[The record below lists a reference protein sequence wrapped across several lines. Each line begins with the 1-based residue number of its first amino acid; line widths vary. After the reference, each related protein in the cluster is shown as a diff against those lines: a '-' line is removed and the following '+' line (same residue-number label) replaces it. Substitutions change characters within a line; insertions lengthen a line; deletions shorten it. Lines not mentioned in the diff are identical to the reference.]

1 MNFIWYRNTH
11 RFIPENNRPEDLW
24 VFFVYIRFLAIQVFE
39 EISFHDGVNIIL
51 GEKYDDSSVKGRKT
65 NGVGKSMCIEFL
77 DFCFLSDY
85 DKSRVA
91 KIPKEVF
98 PLEKNVMLDLDIG
111 AETIIIK
118 RNREQADQPV
128 IIREGKTVSFD
139 KLQDARDYLTGI
151 IFSELNGKTVP
162 SFRNLFSILMRDERS
177 EFKDIIKCHDL
188 TKKIPDDLT
197 AHLFLLGFSLEAYKN
212 TVETIKE
219 IGKITTVLSK
229 EKKELTQDGQKKI
242 SDVRAELN
250 ALEDELKKL
259 EDAIESF
266 KTNETFDSME
276 ADLIELEELLDQ
288 LRKRQK
294 ALRHD
299 YEKIRKMPKPEQ
311 IDDREIEL
319 VYNQFKSELGNAV
332 VKSLNEV
339 VGFKNKIEEFQ
350 RTLVNQKAKELESQL
365 KSIAE
370 QIRVLDDEYSE
381 KLKVIDKKGVLKNLK
396 VSLKIYEAKKDSISH
411 TKFLFD
417 QYEKNEKKKRM
428 LNLQKTQQL
437 MEIDSEIEQNKEI
450 MDDFIDT
457 ILEIHESIMGN
468 KECSFSL
475 QTVDKARKKTP
486 VELTLRIYDDG
497 SHSVDRT
504 KVFIYDMA
512 LLFNQYTRDRHPLFL
527 VHDNIFDVDQ
537 DTLVQ
542 CLNYIYKQE
551 EQYQDFQYIL
561 TLNRDKIEN
570 EEQRKLIQMDIDEH
584 QVAVFTKEK
593 KFLGRNYQEK

>member
-1 MNFIWYRNTH
+1 MGKEISRI
-11 RFIPENNRPEDLW
+11 RLNRLYSESN
-24 VFFVYIRFLAIQVFE
+24 IFE

-51 GEKYDDSSVKGRKT
+51 GEKYDNSSVKGRKT
-65 NGVGKSMCIEFL
+65 NGVGKSMSIEFL
-77 DFCFLSDY
+77 DFGFLNDY
-85 DKSRVA
+85 EKSRIA

-98 PLEKNVMLDLDIG
+98 PLEENVILDLDIG
-111 AETIIIK
+111 DEAITIK
-118 RNREQADQPV
+118 RNRKQADQPV
-128 IIREGKTVSFD
+128 IIREGRTVSFD
-139 KLQDARDYLTGI
+139 KLQDAREYLTGL
-151 IFSELNGKTVP
+151 IFPKLNGKKVP

-177 EFKDIIKCHDL
+177 EFTDIIKCHDL
-188 TKKIPDDLT
+188 TKKIPDDLS

-212 TVETIKE
+212 TLETIKE
-219 IGKITTVLSK
+219 IEAVNTVIAK
-229 EKKELTQDGQKKI
+229 DKKELTQEGKKKI
-242 SDVRAELN
+242 SDVKAELN
-250 ALEDELKKL
+250 ALEDELQKL

-276 ADLIELEELLDQ
+276 ADLIELEDLLDQ

-294 ALRHD
+294 ALRYD

>member
-1 MNFIWYRNTH
+1 MGKEISRI
-11 RFIPENNRPEDLW
+11 RLNRLYSESN
-24 VFFVYIRFLAIQVFE
+24 IFE

-65 NGVGKSMCIEFL
+65 NGVGKSMSIEFL
-77 DFCFLSDY
+77 DFGFLNDY
-85 DKSRVA
+85 EKSRIA

-98 PLEKNVMLDLDIG
+98 PLEENVILDLDIG
-111 AETIIIK
+111 DEAITIK
-118 RNREQADQPV
+118 RNRKQADQPV

-139 KLQDARDYLTGI
+139 KLQDAREYLTGL
-151 IFSELNGKTVP
+151 IFPKLNGKKVP

-177 EFKDIIKCHDL
+177 EFTDIIKCHDL
-188 TKKIPDDLT
+188 TKKIPDDLS

-212 TVETIKE
+212 TLETIKE
-219 IGKITTVLSK
+219 IEAVNTVIAK
-229 EKKELTQDGQKKI
+229 DKKELTQEGKKKI
-242 SDVRAELN
+242 SDVKAELN
-250 ALEDELKKL
+250 ALEDELQKL

-276 ADLIELEELLDQ
+276 ADLIELEDLLDQ

-294 ALRHD
+294 ALRYD

>member
-1 MNFIWYRNTH
+1 MGKEIKRIRLNRLYS
-11 RFIPENNRPEDLW
+11 ENN
-24 VFFVYIRFLAIQVFE
+24 VFE

-98 PLEKNVMLDLDIG
+98 PLEENVILDLDIG

-339 VGFKNKIEEFQ
+339 VGFKNKIEDFQ

-370 QIRVLDDEYSE
+370 QIRILDDEYSE
-381 KLKVIDKKGVLKNLK
+381 KLKIIDKKGVLKNLK
-396 VSLKIYEAKKDSISH
+396 ISLKIYEAKKESISR
-411 TKFLFD
+411 TKFLFE
-417 QYEKNEKKKRM
+417 QYEKHEKKKRI
-428 LNLQKTQQL
+428 LNLQKTQQI
-437 MEIDSEIEQNKEI
+437 MEIETEIEQNEEM
-450 MDDFIDT
+450 MDSFMET
-457 ILEIHESIMGN
+457 ILQIHEFIMGN
-468 KECSFSL
+468 RECSFSI
-475 QTVDKARKKTP
+475 QTIDKAQSKTP
-486 VELTLRIYDDG
+486 VELVLRIYDDG
-497 SHSVDRT
+497 SRSVDRT

-537 DTLVQ
+537 DTLVR
-542 CLNYIYKQE
+542 CLNYIYSQE

-584 QVAVFTKEK
+584 QVALFTKEK

>member
-1 MNFIWYRNTH
+1 MGKEISRI
-11 RFIPENNRPEDLW
+11 RLNRLYSESN
-24 VFFVYIRFLAIQVFE
+24 IFE

-65 NGVGKSMCIEFL
+65 NGVGKSMSIEFL
-77 DFCFLSDY
+77 DFGFLNDY
-85 DKSRVA
+85 EKSRIA

-98 PLEKNVMLDLDIG
+98 PLEENVILDLDIG
-111 AETIIIK
+111 DEAITIK
-118 RNREQADQPV
+118 RNRKQADQPV
-128 IIREGKTVSFD
+128 IIREGRTVSFD
-139 KLQDARDYLTGI
+139 KLQDAREYLTGL
-151 IFSELNGKTVP
+151 IFPKLNGKKVP

-177 EFKDIIKCHDL
+177 EFTDIIKCHDL
-188 TKKIPDDLT
+188 TKKIPDDLS
-197 AHLFLLGFSLEAYKN
+197 AHLFLLGFSLEAYKH
-212 TVETIKE
+212 TLETIKE
-219 IGKITTVLSK
+219 IEAVNTVIAK
-229 EKKELTQDGQKKI
+229 DKKELTQEGKKKI
-242 SDVRAELN
+242 SDVKAELN
-250 ALEDELKKL
+250 ALEDELQKL

-276 ADLIELEELLDQ
+276 ADLIELEDLLDQ

-294 ALRHD
+294 ALRYD

-339 VGFKNKIEEFQ
+339 VGFRNKIEEFQ

>member
-1 MNFIWYRNTH
+1 MGKEIKRIRLNRLYS
-11 RFIPENNRPEDLW
+11 ENN
-24 VFFVYIRFLAIQVFE
+24 VFE

-98 PLEKNVMLDLDIG
+98 PLEENVILDLYIG

-128 IIREGKTVSFD
+128 IIRGGKTVSFD

-229 EKKELTQDGQKKI
+229 EKRELTQDGQKKI

-294 ALRHD
+294 ALQHD

-339 VGFKNKIEEFQ
+339 VGFKNKIEDFQ

-370 QIRVLDDEYSE
+370 QIRILDDEYSE
-381 KLKVIDKKGVLKNLK
+381 KLKIIDKKGVLKNLK
-396 VSLKIYEAKKDSISH
+396 ISLKIYEAKKESISR
-411 TKFLFD
+411 TKFLFE
-417 QYEKNEKKKRM
+417 QYEKHEKKKRI
-428 LNLQKTQQL
+428 LNLQKTQQI
-437 MEIDSEIEQNKEI
+437 MEIETEIEQNEEM
-450 MDDFIDT
+450 MDSFMET
-457 ILEIHESIMGN
+457 ILQIHEFIMGN
-468 KECSFSL
+468 RECSFSI
-475 QTVDKARKKTP
+475 QTIDKAQSKTP
-486 VELTLRIYDDG
+486 VELVLRIYDDG
-497 SHSVDRT
+497 SRSVDRT

-537 DTLVQ
+537 DTLVR
-542 CLNYIYKQE
+542 CLNYIYSQE

-570 EEQRKLIQMDIDEH
+570 EEQRKLIRMDIDEH

>member
-1 MNFIWYRNTH
+1 MGKEISRI
-11 RFIPENNRPEDLW
+11 RLNRLYSESN
-24 VFFVYIRFLAIQVFE
+24 IFE

-65 NGVGKSMCIEFL
+65 NGVGKSMSIEFL
-77 DFCFLSDY
+77 DFGFLNDY
-85 DKSRVA
+85 EKSRIA

-98 PLEKNVMLDLDIG
+98 PLEENVILDLDIG
-111 AETIIIK
+111 DEAITIK
-118 RNREQADQPV
+118 RNRKQADQPV
-128 IIREGKTVSFD
+128 IIREGRTVSFD
-139 KLQDARDYLTGI
+139 KLQDAREYLTGL
-151 IFSELNGKTVP
+151 IFPKLNGKKVP

-177 EFKDIIKCHDL
+177 EFTDIIKCHDL
-188 TKKIPDDLT
+188 TKKIPDDLS

-212 TVETIKE
+212 TLETIKE
-219 IGKITTVLSK
+219 IEAVNTVIAK
-229 EKKELTQDGQKKI
+229 DKKELTQEGKKKI
-242 SDVRAELN
+242 SDVKAELN
-250 ALEDELKKL
+250 ALEDELQKL

-276 ADLIELEELLDQ
+276 ADLIELEDLLDQ

-294 ALRHD
+294 ALRYD

-457 ILEIHESIMGN
+457 ILAIHESIMGN

>member
-1 MNFIWYRNTH
+1 MGKEISRI
-11 RFIPENNRPEDLW
+11 RLNRLYSESN
-24 VFFVYIRFLAIQVFE
+24 IFE

-51 GEKYDDSSVKGRKT
+51 GEKYDDNSVKGLKT
-65 NGVGKSMCIEFL
+65 NGVGKSMSIEFL
-77 DFCFLSDY
+77 DFGFLNDY
-85 DKSRVA
+85 EKSRIA

-98 PLEKNVMLDLDIG
+98 PLEENVILDLDIG
-111 AETIIIK
+111 DEAITIK
-118 RNREQADQPV
+118 RNRKQADQPV
-128 IIREGKTVSFD
+128 IIREGRTVSFD
-139 KLQDARDYLTGI
+139 KLQDAREYLTGL
-151 IFSELNGKTVP
+151 IFPKLNGKKVP

-177 EFKDIIKCHDL
+177 EFTDIIKCHDL
-188 TKKIPDDLT
+188 TKKIPDDLS

-212 TVETIKE
+212 TLETIKE
-219 IGKITTVLSK
+219 IEAVNTVIAK
-229 EKKELTQDGQKKI
+229 DKKELTQEGKKKI
-242 SDVRAELN
+242 SDVKAELN
-250 ALEDELKKL
+250 ALEDELQKL

-276 ADLIELEELLDQ
+276 ADLIELEDLLDQ

-294 ALRHD
+294 ALRYD

>member
-1 MNFIWYRNTH
+1 MGKEINRIRLNRLYS
-11 RFIPENNRPEDLW
+11 ENN
-24 VFFVYIRFLAIQVFE
+24 FFE
-39 EISFHDGVNIIL
+39 ELSFHDGVNIIL

-65 NGVGKSMCIEFL
+65 NGVGKSMSIEFL
-77 DFCFLSDY
+77 NFGFLNDY
-85 DKSRVA
+85 DKSRIA
-91 KIPKEVF
+91 KIPKDVF
-98 PLEKNVMLDLDIG
+98 PLDENVILDLDIG
-111 AETIIIK
+111 DEAVTIK
-118 RNREQADQPV
+118 RNRKQADQPV

-139 KLQDARDYLTGI
+139 KIQDAREYLTGI
-151 IFSELNGKTVP
+151 IFTRLNGKKVP

-177 EFKDIIKCHDL
+177 EFTDIIKCHDL
-188 TKKIPDDLT
+188 TKKIPDDFS

-212 TVETIKE
+212 TLETIRE
-219 IGKITTVLSK
+219 IEVVNTALAKD
-229 EKKELTQDGQKKI
+229 KKELTQEGKKKI
-242 SDVRAELN
+242 SDVKAELN
-250 ALEDELKKL
+250 ALEDELQKL

-266 KTNETFDSME
+266 KTNETFGSME
-276 ADLIELEELLDQ
+276 AELIELEDLLDQ

-294 ALRHD
+294 TLRYD
-299 YEKIRKMPKPEQ
+299 YEKIRRLPKPEQ

-319 VYNQFKSELGNAV
+319 VYNQFKSQLGYAV

-350 RTLVNQKAKELESQL
+350 KTLVNRKAKELESQL

-370 QIRVLDDEYSE
+370 QIRMLDDEYSE

-411 TKFLFD
+411 TKFLFE

-428 LNLQKTQQL
+428 LNLKKNQQL

-450 MDDFIDT
+450 IDSFIDT

-468 KECSFSL
+468 KECSFSI
-475 QTVDKARKKTP
+475 QTIDKARRKTP

-512 LLFNQYTRDRHPLFL
+512 LLFNKYTRDRHPLFL

-570 EEQRKLIQMDIDEH
+570 EEQRKLIQMDVGEH

>member
-1 MNFIWYRNTH
+1 MGKEISRI
-11 RFIPENNRPEDLW
+11 RLNRLYSESN
-24 VFFVYIRFLAIQVFE
+24 IFE

-65 NGVGKSMCIEFL
+65 NGVGKSMSIEFL
-77 DFCFLSDY
+77 DFGFLNDY
-85 DKSRVA
+85 EKSRIA

-98 PLEKNVMLDLDIG
+98 PLEENVILDLDIG
-111 AETIIIK
+111 DEAITIK
-118 RNREQADQPV
+118 RNRKQADQPV
-128 IIREGKTVSFD
+128 IIREGRTVSFD
-139 KLQDARDYLTGI
+139 KLQDAREYLTGL
-151 IFSELNGKTVP
+151 IFPKLNGKKVP

-177 EFKDIIKCHDL
+177 EFTDIIKCHDL
-188 TKKIPDDLT
+188 TKKIPDDLS

-212 TVETIKE
+212 TLETIKE
-219 IGKITTVLSK
+219 IEAVNTVIAK
-229 EKKELTQDGQKKI
+229 DKKELTQEGKKKI
-242 SDVRAELN
+242 SDVKAELN
-250 ALEDELKKL
+250 ALEDELQKL

-276 ADLIELEELLDQ
+276 ADLIELEDLLDQ

-294 ALRHD
+294 ALRYD
-299 YEKIRKMPKPEQ
+299 CEKIRKMPKPEQ

>member
-1 MNFIWYRNTH
+1 MGKEIKRIRLNRLYS
-11 RFIPENNRPEDLW
+11 ENN
-24 VFFVYIRFLAIQVFE
+24 VFE

-98 PLEKNVMLDLDIG
+98 PLEENVILDLDIG

-128 IIREGKTVSFD
+128 IIRGGKTVSFD

-229 EKKELTQDGQKKI
+229 EKRELTQDGQKKI

-339 VGFKNKIEEFQ
+339 VGFKNKIEDFQ

-370 QIRVLDDEYSE
+370 QIRILDDEYSE
-381 KLKVIDKKGVLKNLK
+381 KLKIIDKKGVLKNLK
-396 VSLKIYEAKKDSISH
+396 ISLKIYEAKKESISR
-411 TKFLFD
+411 TKFLFE
-417 QYEKNEKKKRM
+417 QYEKHEKKKRI
-428 LNLQKTQQL
+428 LNLQKTQQI
-437 MEIDSEIEQNKEI
+437 MEIETEIEQNEEM
-450 MDDFIDT
+450 MDSFMET
-457 ILEIHESIMGN
+457 ILQIHEFIMGN
-468 KECSFSL
+468 RECSFSI
-475 QTVDKARKKTP
+475 QTIDKAQSKTP
-486 VELTLRIYDDG
+486 VELVLRIYDDG
-497 SHSVDRT
+497 SRSVDRT

-537 DTLVQ
+537 DTLVR
-542 CLNYIYKQE
+542 CLNYIYSQE

-570 EEQRKLIQMDIDEH
+570 EEQRKLIRMDIDEH

-593 KFLGRNYQEK
+593 KFLKRNYQEQ

>member
-1 MNFIWYRNTH
+1 MGKEISRI
-11 RFIPENNRPEDLW
+11 RLNRLYSESN
-24 VFFVYIRFLAIQVFE
+24 IFE

-65 NGVGKSMCIEFL
+65 NGVGKSMSIEFL
-77 DFCFLSDY
+77 DFGFLNDY
-85 DKSRVA
+85 EKSRIA

-98 PLEKNVMLDLDIG
+98 PLEENVILDLDIG
-111 AETIIIK
+111 DEAITIK
-118 RNREQADQPV
+118 RNRKQADQPV
-128 IIREGKTVSFD
+128 IIREGRTVSFD
-139 KLQDARDYLTGI
+139 KLQDAREYLTGI
-151 IFSELNGKTVP
+151 IFPKLNGKKVP

-177 EFKDIIKCHDL
+177 EFTDIIKCHDL
-188 TKKIPDDLT
+188 TKKIPDDLS

-212 TVETIKE
+212 TLETIRE
-219 IGKITTVLSK
+219 IEAVNTVLAK
-229 EKKELTQDGQKKI
+229 DKKELTQEGKKKI
-242 SDVRAELN
+242 SDVKAELN
-250 ALEDELKKL
+250 ALEDELQKL

-276 ADLIELEELLDQ
+276 ADLIELEDLLDQ

-294 ALRHD
+294 AFRYD

-468 KECSFSL
+468 KECSFSI

-512 LLFNQYTRDRHPLFL
+512 LLFNQYTRERHPLFL

-570 EEQRKLIQMDIDEH
+570 EEQRKLIQMNIDEH

>member
-1 MNFIWYRNTH
+1 MGKEIKRIRLNRLYS
-11 RFIPENNRPEDLW
+11 ENN
-24 VFFVYIRFLAIQVFE
+24 VFE

-65 NGVGKSMCIEFL
+65 NGVGKSMCLEFL

-98 PLEKNVMLDLDIG
+98 PLEENVILDLDIG

-128 IIREGKTVSFD
+128 IIRGGKTVSFD

-229 EKKELTQDGQKKI
+229 EKRELTQDGQKKI

-339 VGFKNKIEEFQ
+339 VGFKNKIEDFQ

-370 QIRVLDDEYSE
+370 QIRILDDEYSE
-381 KLKVIDKKGVLKNLK
+381 KLKIIDKKGVLKNLK
-396 VSLKIYEAKKDSISH
+396 ISLKIYEAKKESISR
-411 TKFLFD
+411 TKFLFE
-417 QYEKNEKKKRM
+417 QYEKHEKKKRI
-428 LNLQKTQQL
+428 LNLQKTQQI
-437 MEIDSEIEQNKEI
+437 MEIETEIEQNEEM
-450 MDDFIDT
+450 MDSFMET
-457 ILEIHESIMGN
+457 ILQIHEFIMGN
-468 KECSFSL
+468 RECSFSI
-475 QTVDKARKKTP
+475 QTIDKAQSKTP
-486 VELTLRIYDDG
+486 VELVLRIYDDG
-497 SHSVDRT
+497 SRSVDRT

-537 DTLVQ
+537 DTLVR
-542 CLNYIYKQE
+542 CLNYIYSQE

-570 EEQRKLIQMDIDEH
+570 EEQRKLIRMDIDEH

>member
-1 MNFIWYRNTH
+1 MGKEIKRIRLNRLYS
-11 RFIPENNRPEDLW
+11 ENN
-24 VFFVYIRFLAIQVFE
+24 VFE

-85 DKSRVA
+85 DKSRVV

-339 VGFKNKIEEFQ
+339 VGFKNKIEDFQ

-370 QIRVLDDEYSE
+370 QIRILDDEYSE
-381 KLKVIDKKGVLKNLK
+381 KLKIIDKKGVLKNLK
-396 VSLKIYEAKKDSISH
+396 ISLKIYEAKKESISR
-411 TKFLFD
+411 TKFLFE
-417 QYEKNEKKKRM
+417 QYEKHEKKKRI
-428 LNLQKTQQL
+428 LNLQKTQQI
-437 MEIDSEIEQNKEI
+437 MEIETEIEQNEEM
-450 MDDFIDT
+450 MDSFMET
-457 ILEIHESIMGN
+457 ILQIHEFIMGN
-468 KECSFSL
+468 RECSFSI
-475 QTVDKARKKTP
+475 QTIDKAQSKTP
-486 VELTLRIYDDG
+486 VELVLRIYDDG
-497 SHSVDRT
+497 SRSVDRT

-537 DTLVQ
+537 DTLVR
-542 CLNYIYKQE
+542 CLNYIYSQE

-570 EEQRKLIQMDIDEH
+570 EEQRKLIRMDIDEH

>member
-1 MNFIWYRNTH
+1 MGKEISRI
-11 RFIPENNRPEDLW
+11 RLNRLYSESN
-24 VFFVYIRFLAIQVFE
+24 IFE

-51 GEKYDDSSVKGRKT
+51 GEKYDDNSVKGRKT
-65 NGVGKSMCIEFL
+65 NGVGKSMSIEFL
-77 DFCFLSDY
+77 DFGFLNDY
-85 DKSRVA
+85 EKSRIA

-98 PLEKNVMLDLDIG
+98 PLEENVILDLDIG
-111 AETIIIK
+111 DEAITIK
-118 RNREQADQPV
+118 RNRKQADQPV
-128 IIREGKTVSFD
+128 IIREGRTVSFD
-139 KLQDARDYLTGI
+139 KFQDAREYLTGL
-151 IFSELNGKTVP
+151 IFPKLNGKKVP

-177 EFKDIIKCHDL
+177 EFTDIIKCHDL
-188 TKKIPDDLT
+188 TKKIPDDLS

-212 TVETIKE
+212 TLETIKE
-219 IGKITTVLSK
+219 IEAVNTVIAK
-229 EKKELTQDGQKKI
+229 DKKELTQEGKKKI
-242 SDVRAELN
+242 SDVKAELN
-250 ALEDELKKL
+250 ALEDELQKL

-276 ADLIELEELLDQ
+276 ADLIELEDLLDQ

-294 ALRHD
+294 ALRYD

-468 KECSFSL
+468 KECSFSI

>member
-1 MNFIWYRNTH
+1 MGKEINRIRLNRLYS
-11 RFIPENNRPEDLW
+11 ENN
-24 VFFVYIRFLAIQVFE
+24 IFE

-65 NGVGKSMCIEFL
+65 NGVGKSMSIEFL
-77 DFCFLSDY
+77 DFAFLNDY
-85 DKSRVA
+85 DKSRIA

-98 PLEKNVMLDLDIG
+98 PLEENVILDLDIG
-111 AETIIIK
+111 EEAITIK
-118 RNREQADQPV
+118 RNRKQADQPV

-139 KLQDARDYLTGI
+139 KLQDAREYLTGI
-151 IFSELNGKTVP
+151 IFQKLNGKKVP

-177 EFKDIIKCHDL
+177 EFTDIIKCHDL
-188 TKKIPDDLT
+188 TKKIPDDLS

-212 TVETIKE
+212 TLETIKE
-219 IGKITTVLSK
+219 IDAVNTILTKD
-229 EKKELTQDGQKKI
+229 KKELTQEGKKKI
-242 SDVRAELN
+242 SDVKAELN
-250 ALEDELKKL
+250 ALEDELQKL

-266 KTNETFDSME
+266 KTNETFDAME
-276 ADLIELEELLDQ
+276 ADLIELEDLLDQ

-294 ALRHD
+294 ALRYD

-319 VYNQFKSELGNAV
+319 VYNQFKGELGSAV

-370 QIRVLDDEYSE
+370 QIRILDDEYSE

-396 VSLKIYEAKKDSISH
+396 VSLKIYEAKKDSTSH

-417 QYEKNEKKKRM
+417 QYEKNEKKKKM
-428 LNLQKTQQL
+428 LRLQKTQQI
-437 MEIDSEIEQNKEI
+437 MEIDNEIEQNKEI
-450 MDDFIDT
+450 IDDFIDT

-468 KECSFSL
+468 KECSFSI
-475 QTVDKARKKTP
+475 QTIDKARGKTP
-486 VELTLRIYDDG
+486 IELTLRIYDDG

-512 LLFNQYTRDRHPLFL
+512 LLFNQYTRNRHPLFL

-584 QVAVFTKEK
+584 QIAVFTKEK

>member
-1 MNFIWYRNTH
+1 MGKEISRI
-11 RFIPENNRPEDLW
+11 RLNRLYSESN
-24 VFFVYIRFLAIQVFE
+24 IFE

-65 NGVGKSMCIEFL
+65 NGVGKSMSIEFL
-77 DFCFLSDY
+77 DFGFLNDY
-85 DKSRVA
+85 EKSRIA

-98 PLEKNVMLDLDIG
+98 PLEENVILDLDIG
-111 AETIIIK
+111 DEAITIK
-118 RNREQADQPV
+118 RNRKQADQPV
-128 IIREGKTVSFD
+128 IIREGRTVSFD
-139 KLQDARDYLTGI
+139 KLQDAREYLTGL
-151 IFSELNGKTVP
+151 IFPKLNGKKVP

-177 EFKDIIKCHDL
+177 EFTDIIKCHDL
-188 TKKIPDDLT
+188 TKKIPDDLS

-212 TVETIKE
+212 TLETIKE
-219 IGKITTVLSK
+219 IEAVNTVIAK
-229 EKKELTQDGQKKI
+229 DKKELTQEGKKKI
-242 SDVRAELN
+242 SDVKAELN
-250 ALEDELKKL
+250 ALEDELQKL

-276 ADLIELEELLDQ
+276 ADLIELEDLLDQ

-294 ALRHD
+294 ALRYD

-450 MDDFIDT
+450 LDDFINT

>member
-1 MNFIWYRNTH
+1 MGKEISRI
-11 RFIPENNRPEDLW
+11 RLNRLYSESN
-24 VFFVYIRFLAIQVFE
+24 IFE

-65 NGVGKSMCIEFL
+65 NGVGKSMSIEFL
-77 DFCFLSDY
+77 DFGFLNDY
-85 DKSRVA
+85 EKSRIA

-98 PLEKNVMLDLDIG
+98 PLEENVILDLDIG
-111 AETIIIK
+111 DEAITIK
-118 RNREQADQPV
+118 RNRKQADQPV
-128 IIREGKTVSFD
+128 IIREGRTVSFD
-139 KLQDARDYLTGI
+139 KLQDAREYLTGL
-151 IFSELNGKTVP
+151 IFPKLNGKKVP

-177 EFKDIIKCHDL
+177 EFTDIIKCHDL
-188 TKKIPDDLT
+188 TKKIPDDLS

-212 TVETIKE
+212 TLETIKE
-219 IGKITTVLSK
+219 IEAVNTVIAK
-229 EKKELTQDGQKKI
+229 DKKELTQEGKKKI
-242 SDVRAELN
+242 SDVKAELN
-250 ALEDELKKL
+250 ALEDELQKL

-276 ADLIELEELLDQ
+276 ADLIELEDLLDQ

-294 ALRHD
+294 ALRYD

-527 VHDNIFDVDQ
+527 VHGNIFDVDQ

>member
-1 MNFIWYRNTH
+1 MGKEISRI
-11 RFIPENNRPEDLW
+11 RLNRLYSESN
-24 VFFVYIRFLAIQVFE
+24 IFE

-65 NGVGKSMCIEFL
+65 NGVGKSMSIEFL
-77 DFCFLSDY
+77 DFGFLNDY
-85 DKSRVA
+85 EKSRIA

-98 PLEKNVMLDLDIG
+98 PLEENVILDLDIG
-111 AETIIIK
+111 DEAITIK
-118 RNREQADQPV
+118 RNRKQADQPV
-128 IIREGKTVSFD
+128 IIREGRTVSFD
-139 KLQDARDYLTGI
+139 KLQDAREYLTGL
-151 IFSELNGKTVP
+151 IFPKLNGKKVP

-177 EFKDIIKCHDL
+177 EFTDIIKCHDL
-188 TKKIPDDLT
+188 TKKIPDDLS

-212 TVETIKE
+212 TLETIKE
-219 IGKITTVLSK
+219 IEAVNTVIAK
-229 EKKELTQDGQKKI
+229 DKKELTQEGKKKI
-242 SDVRAELN
+242 SDVKAELN
-250 ALEDELKKL
+250 ALEDELQKL

-276 ADLIELEELLDQ
+276 ADLIELEDLLDQ

-294 ALRHD
+294 ALRYD

-486 VELTLRIYDDG
+486 VELTLRIYDEG

>member
-1 MNFIWYRNTH
+1 MGKEIKRIRLNRLYS
-11 RFIPENNRPEDLW
+11 ENN
-24 VFFVYIRFLAIQVFE
+24 VFE

-98 PLEKNVMLDLDIG
+98 PLEENVILDLDIG

-128 IIREGKTVSFD
+128 IIRGGKTVSFD

-229 EKKELTQDGQKKI
+229 EKRELTQDGQKKI

-294 ALRHD
+294 TLRHD

-339 VGFKNKIEEFQ
+339 VGFKNKIEDFQ

-370 QIRVLDDEYSE
+370 QIRILDDEYSE
-381 KLKVIDKKGVLKNLK
+381 KLKIIDKKGVLKNLK
-396 VSLKIYEAKKDSISH
+396 ISLKIYEAKKESISR
-411 TKFLFD
+411 TKFLFE
-417 QYEKNEKKKRM
+417 QYEKHEKKKRI
-428 LNLQKTQQL
+428 LNLQKTQQI
-437 MEIDSEIEQNKEI
+437 MEIETEIEQNEEM
-450 MDDFIDT
+450 MDSFMET
-457 ILEIHESIMGN
+457 ILQIHEFIMGN
-468 KECSFSL
+468 RECSFSI
-475 QTVDKARKKTP
+475 QTIDKAQSKTP
-486 VELTLRIYDDG
+486 VELVLRIYDDG
-497 SHSVDRT
+497 SRSVDRT

-537 DTLVQ
+537 DTLVR
-542 CLNYIYKQE
+542 CLNYIYSQE

-570 EEQRKLIQMDIDEH
+570 EEQRKLIRMDIDEH

>member
-1 MNFIWYRNTH
+1 MGKEISRI
-11 RFIPENNRPEDLW
+11 RLNRLYSESN
-24 VFFVYIRFLAIQVFE
+24 IFE

-65 NGVGKSMCIEFL
+65 NGVGKSMSIEFL
-77 DFCFLSDY
+77 DFGFLNDY
-85 DKSRVA
+85 EKSRIA

-98 PLEKNVMLDLDIG
+98 PLEENVILDLDIG
-111 AETIIIK
+111 DEAITIK
-118 RNREQADQPV
+118 RNRKQADQPV
-128 IIREGKTVSFD
+128 IIREGRTVSFD
-139 KLQDARDYLTGI
+139 KLQDAREYLTGL
-151 IFSELNGKTVP
+151 IFPKLNGKKVP

-177 EFKDIIKCHDL
+177 EFTDIIKCHDL
-188 TKKIPDDLT
+188 TKKIPDDLS

-212 TVETIKE
+212 TLETIQE
-219 IGKITTVLSK
+219 IEAVNTVIAK
-229 EKKELTQDGQKKI
+229 DKKELTQEGKKKI
-242 SDVRAELN
+242 SDVKAELN
-250 ALEDELKKL
+250 ALEDELQKL

-276 ADLIELEELLDQ
+276 ADLIELEDLLDQ

-294 ALRHD
+294 ALRYD

>member
-1 MNFIWYRNTH
+1 MGKEIKRIRLNRLYS
-11 RFIPENNRPEDLW
+11 ENN
-24 VFFVYIRFLAIQVFE
+24 VFE

-98 PLEKNVMLDLDIG
+98 PLEENVILDLDIG

-128 IIREGKTVSFD
+128 IIRGGKTVSFD

-151 IFSELNGKTVP
+151 VFSELNGKTVP

-229 EKKELTQDGQKKI
+229 EKRELTQDGQKKI

-339 VGFKNKIEEFQ
+339 VGFKNKIEDFQ

-370 QIRVLDDEYSE
+370 QIRILDDEYSE
-381 KLKVIDKKGVLKNLK
+381 KLKIIDKKGVLKNLK
-396 VSLKIYEAKKDSISH
+396 ISLKIYEAKKESISR
-411 TKFLFD
+411 TKFLFE
-417 QYEKNEKKKRM
+417 QYEKHEKKKRI
-428 LNLQKTQQL
+428 LNLQKTQQI
-437 MEIDSEIEQNKEI
+437 MEIETEIEQNEEM
-450 MDDFIDT
+450 MDSFMET
-457 ILEIHESIMGN
+457 ILQIHEFIMGN
-468 KECSFSL
+468 RECSFSI
-475 QTVDKARKKTP
+475 QTIDKAQSKTP
-486 VELTLRIYDDG
+486 VELVLRIYDDG
-497 SHSVDRT
+497 SRSVDRT

-537 DTLVQ
+537 DTLVR
-542 CLNYIYKQE
+542 CLNYIYSQE

-570 EEQRKLIQMDIDEH
+570 EEQRKLIRMDIDEH

>member
-1 MNFIWYRNTH
+1 MGKEINRIRLN
-11 RFIPENNRPEDLW
+11 RLSSENN
-24 VFFVYIRFLAIQVFE
+24 VFE

-51 GEKYDDSSVKGRKT
+51 GEKFDDRSVKGRKT
-65 NGVGKSMCIEFL
+65 NGVGKSMSIEFL

-85 DKSRVA
+85 DKSRIA
-91 KIPKEVF
+91 KISKEVF
-98 PLEKNVMLDLDIG
+98 PLEENVILDLDIG
-111 AETIIIK
+111 TEAVTIK
-118 RNREQADQPV
+118 RNRKQADKPV
-128 IIREGKTVSFD
+128 IIRADKQVSFD
-139 KLQDARDYLTGI
+139 KIQDARDYLTGI
-151 IFSELNGKTVP
+151 IFSELNGKKVP

-177 EFKDIIKCHDL
+177 EFTDIIKCHDL
-188 TKKIPDDLT
+188 TKKVPDDLSV
-197 AHLFLLGFSLEAYKN
+197 HLFLLGFSLEAYNN
-212 TVETIKE
+212 TIETIKE
-219 IGKITTVLSK
+219 IETVSTVIKK
-229 EKKELTQDGQKKI
+229 EKKELTQDGKKKI

-266 KTNETFDSME
+266 KTNETFNSME
-276 ADLIELEELLDQ
+276 ADLIELEDLLDQ

-294 ALRHD
+294 ALRYD
-299 YEKIRKMPKPEQ
+299 YEKIRRMPKPEQ

-350 RTLVNQKAKELESQL
+350 RMLVNQKAKELESQL

-370 QIRVLDDEYSE
+370 QIRILDDEYSE

-396 VSLKIYEAKKDSISH
+396 VSLKIYETKKESISH
-411 TKFLFD
+411 TKFLFEE
-417 QYEKNEKKKRM
+417 YEKNEKKKRL

-437 MEIDSEIEQNKEI
+437 MEIDSEIEENKEI
-450 MDDFIDT
+450 IDDFTDT
-457 ILEIHESIMGN
+457 ILQIHEFIMGN
-468 KECSFSL
+468 KECSFSI
-475 QTVDKARKKTP
+475 QTVDKARRKTP
-486 VELTLRIYDDG
+486 VELILRIYDDG

-542 CLNYIYKQE
+542 CLNYLYKQE

-561 TLNRDKIEN
+561 TLNRDKIES
-570 EEQRKLIQMDIDEH
+570 EEQRKLIKMDIDEH
-584 QVAVFTKEK
+584 QVDVFTKEK
-593 KFLGRNYQEK
+593 KFLRRNYQEK

>member
-1 MNFIWYRNTH
+1 MGKEISRI
-11 RFIPENNRPEDLW
+11 RLNRLYSESN
-24 VFFVYIRFLAIQVFE
+24 IFE

-65 NGVGKSMCIEFL
+65 NGVGKSMSIEFL
-77 DFCFLSDY
+77 DFGFLNDY
-85 DKSRVA
+85 EKSRIA

-98 PLEKNVMLDLDIG
+98 PLEENVILDLDIG
-111 AETIIIK
+111 DEAITIK
-118 RNREQADQPV
+118 RNRKQADQPV
-128 IIREGKTVSFD
+128 IIREGRTVSFD
-139 KLQDARDYLTGI
+139 KLQDAREYLTGL
-151 IFSELNGKTVP
+151 IFPKLNGKKVP

-177 EFKDIIKCHDL
+177 EFTDIIKCHDL
-188 TKKIPDDLT
+188 TKKIPDDLS

-212 TVETIKE
+212 TLETIKE
-219 IGKITTVLSK
+219 IEAVNTVIAK
-229 EKKELTQDGQKKI
+229 DKKELTQEGKKKI
-242 SDVRAELN
+242 SDVKAELN
-250 ALEDELKKL
+250 ALEDELQKL

-276 ADLIELEELLDQ
+276 ADLIELEDLLDQ

-294 ALRHD
+294 ALRYD

-319 VYNQFKSELGNAV
+319 VYNQFKS
-332 VKSLNEV
+332 
-339 VGFKNKIEEFQ
+339 EFQ

>member
-1 MNFIWYRNTH
+1 MGKEISRI
-11 RFIPENNRPEDLW
+11 RLNRLYSESN
-24 VFFVYIRFLAIQVFE
+24 IFE

-65 NGVGKSMCIEFL
+65 NGVGKSMSIEFL
-77 DFCFLSDY
+77 DFGFLNDY
-85 DKSRVA
+85 EKSRIA

-98 PLEKNVMLDLDIG
+98 PLEENVILDLDIG
-111 AETIIIK
+111 DEAITIK
-118 RNREQADQPV
+118 RNRKQADQPV
-128 IIREGKTVSFD
+128 IIREGRTVSFD
-139 KLQDARDYLTGI
+139 KLQDAREYLTGL
-151 IFSELNGKTVP
+151 IFPKLNGKKVP

-177 EFKDIIKCHDL
+177 EFTDIIKCHDL
-188 TKKIPDDLT
+188 TKKIPDDLS

-212 TVETIKE
+212 TLETIKE
-219 IGKITTVLSK
+219 IEAVNTVIAK
-229 EKKELTQDGQKKI
+229 DKKELTQEGKKKI
-242 SDVRAELN
+242 SDVKAELN
-250 ALEDELKKL
+250 ALEDELQKL

-276 ADLIELEELLDQ
+276 ADLIELEDLLDQ

-294 ALRHD
+294 ALRYD

-527 VHDNIFDVDQ
+527 VYDNIFDVDQ

-584 QVAVFTKEK
+584 PVAVFTKEK

>member
-1 MNFIWYRNTH
+1 MGKEISRI
-11 RFIPENNRPEDLW
+11 RLNRLYSESN
-24 VFFVYIRFLAIQVFE
+24 IFE

-65 NGVGKSMCIEFL
+65 NGVGKSMSIEFL
-77 DFCFLSDY
+77 DFGFLNDY
-85 DKSRVA
+85 EKSRIA

-98 PLEKNVMLDLDIG
+98 PLEENVILDLDIG
-111 AETIIIK
+111 DEAITIK
-118 RNREQADQPV
+118 RNRKQADQPV
-128 IIREGKTVSFD
+128 IIREGRTVSFD
-139 KLQDARDYLTGI
+139 KLQDAREYLTGL
-151 IFSELNGKTVP
+151 IFLKLNGKKVP

-177 EFKDIIKCHDL
+177 EFTDIIKCHDL
-188 TKKIPDDLT
+188 TKKIPDDLS

-212 TVETIKE
+212 TLETIKE
-219 IGKITTVLSK
+219 IEAVNTVIAK
-229 EKKELTQDGQKKI
+229 DKKELTQEGKKKI
-242 SDVRAELN
+242 SDVKAELN
-250 ALEDELKKL
+250 ALEDELQKL

-276 ADLIELEELLDQ
+276 ADLIELEDLLDQ

-294 ALRHD
+294 ALRYD

>member
-1 MNFIWYRNTH
+1 MGKEISRI
-11 RFIPENNRPEDLW
+11 RLNRLYSESN
-24 VFFVYIRFLAIQVFE
+24 IFE

-65 NGVGKSMCIEFL
+65 NGVGKSMSIEFL
-77 DFCFLSDY
+77 DFGFLNDY
-85 DKSRVA
+85 EKSRIA

-98 PLEKNVMLDLDIG
+98 PLEENVILDLDIG
-111 AETIIIK
+111 DEAITIK
-118 RNREQADQPV
+118 RNRKQADQPV
-128 IIREGKTVSFD
+128 IIREGRTVSFD
-139 KLQDARDYLTGI
+139 KLQDAREYLTGL
-151 IFSELNGKTVP
+151 IFPKLNGKKVP

-177 EFKDIIKCHDL
+177 EFTDIIKCHDL
-188 TKKIPDDLT
+188 TKKIPDDLS

-212 TVETIKE
+212 TLETIKE
-219 IGKITTVLSK
+219 IEAVNTVIAK
-229 EKKELTQDGQKKI
+229 DKKELTQEGKKKI
-242 SDVRAELN
+242 SDVKAELN
-250 ALEDELKKL
+250 ALEDELQKL

-276 ADLIELEELLDQ
+276 ADLIELEDLLDQ

-294 ALRHD
+294 ALRYD

-339 VGFKNKIEEFQ
+339 AGFKNKIEEFQ

>member
-1 MNFIWYRNTH
+1 MGKEISRI
-11 RFIPENNRPEDLW
+11 RLNRLYSESN
-24 VFFVYIRFLAIQVFE
+24 IFE

-65 NGVGKSMCIEFL
+65 NGVGKSMSIEFL
-77 DFCFLSDY
+77 DFGFLNDY
-85 DKSRVA
+85 EKSRIA

-98 PLEKNVMLDLDIG
+98 PLEENVILDLDIG
-111 AETIIIK
+111 DEAITIK
-118 RNREQADQPV
+118 RNRKQADQPV
-128 IIREGKTVSFD
+128 IIREGRTVSFD
-139 KLQDARDYLTGI
+139 KLQDAREYLTGL
-151 IFSELNGKTVP
+151 IFPKLNGKKVP

-177 EFKDIIKCHDL
+177 EFTDIIKCHDL
-188 TKKIPDDLT
+188 TKKIPDDLS

-212 TVETIKE
+212 TLETIKE
-219 IGKITTVLSK
+219 IEAVNTVIAK
-229 EKKELTQDGQKKI
+229 DKKELTQEGKKKI
-242 SDVRAELN
+242 SDVKAELN
-250 ALEDELKKL
+250 ALEDELQKL

-276 ADLIELEELLDQ
+276 ADLIELEDLLDQ

-294 ALRHD
+294 ALRYD

-350 RTLVNQKAKELESQL
+350 RTLVNQEAKELESQL

>member
-1 MNFIWYRNTH
+1 MGKEISRIRLN
-11 RFIPENNRPEDLW
+11 RFYSESNI
-24 VFFVYIRFLAIQVFE
+24 FE

-65 NGVGKSMCIEFL
+65 NGVGKSMSIEFL
-77 DFCFLSDY
+77 DFGFLNDY
-85 DKSRVA
+85 EKSRIA

-98 PLEKNVMLDLDIG
+98 PLEENVILDLDIG
-111 AETIIIK
+111 DEAITIK
-118 RNREQADQPV
+118 RNRKQADQPV
-128 IIREGKTVSFD
+128 IIREGRTVSFD
-139 KLQDARDYLTGI
+139 KLQDAREYLTGL
-151 IFSELNGKTVP
+151 IFPKLNGKKVP

-177 EFKDIIKCHDL
+177 EFTDIIKCHDL
-188 TKKIPDDLT
+188 TKKIPDDLS

-212 TVETIKE
+212 TLETIKE
-219 IGKITTVLSK
+219 IEAVNTVIAK
-229 EKKELTQDGQKKI
+229 DKKELTQEGKKKI
-242 SDVRAELN
+242 SDVKAELN
-250 ALEDELKKL
+250 ALEDELQKL

-276 ADLIELEELLDQ
+276 ADLIELEDLLDQ

-294 ALRHD
+294 ALRYD

>member
-1 MNFIWYRNTH
+1 MGKEISRI
-11 RFIPENNRPEDLW
+11 RLNRLYSESN
-24 VFFVYIRFLAIQVFE
+24 IFE

-65 NGVGKSMCIEFL
+65 NGVGKSMSIEFL
-77 DFCFLSDY
+77 DFGFLNDY
-85 DKSRVA
+85 EKSRIA

-98 PLEKNVMLDLDIG
+98 PLEENVILDLDIG
-111 AETIIIK
+111 DEAITIK
-118 RNREQADQPV
+118 RNRKQADQPV
-128 IIREGKTVSFD
+128 IIREGRTVSFD
-139 KLQDARDYLTGI
+139 KLQDAREYLTGL
-151 IFSELNGKTVP
+151 IFPKLNGKKVP

-177 EFKDIIKCHDL
+177 EFTDIIKCHDL
-188 TKKIPDDLT
+188 TKKIPDELS

-212 TVETIKE
+212 TLETIKE
-219 IGKITTVLSK
+219 IEAVNTVIAK
-229 EKKELTQDGQKKI
+229 DKKELTQEGKKKI
-242 SDVRAELN
+242 SDVKAELN
-250 ALEDELKKL
+250 ALEDELQKL

-276 ADLIELEELLDQ
+276 ADLIELEDLLDQ

-294 ALRHD
+294 ALRYD